1 MLLSFL
7 FPVFQVALFA
17 SAAIYL
23 YSLSPLLALVVP
35 LTFLPRIAS
44 HIVRGSRYYRLERKT
59 VPMLR
64 EFQYLERCLMDREYF
79 KETRILGAGFRLVQR
94 HRSTASRFNAERWH
108 EDLRIGG
115 IDLGL
120 SVLVSLGY
128 AGSFV
133 LAAFLL
139 ADGSIGV
146 GGFAVVIYAVSRL
159 MLMTRAVM
167 DMFGQSYRAS
177 ATASHLFEFLER
189 DEGRPLDGRGRG
201 KTLGTV
207 TARKVSFTYPGT
219 DTAAVDDVSVD
230 LVPGSTVALVGANG
244 AGKTTL
250 AKLLL
255 GLYVPSRG
263 DVIRGTVNTRDA
275 TRSDIRERTSAV
287 FQNFQRYQ
295 MTLRENVV
303 LADVTCAEDEQAVI
317 RALERGGVPAELW
330 QGEEGLDLMRSRE
343 FGTRDLSLG
352 QWQRV
357 AIARGLFREHD
368 VILLDEPTA
377 SIDPLEEQALYER
390 FMEIAT
396 GRTAILVTH
405 RLGSARLADRI
416 LVMQEGRIIE
426 DGDHEDLLARRGLY
440 HEMFSAQA
448 AWYRRGPEPPVG
460 HDPRWANILNLRAS
474 YYQETEEMVARLTK
488 DLGVTRIAVLYQDD
502 SFGRAGYRGVRLAL
516 DRRSMQPV
524 SIGLYPRNTTAVKT
538 ALLDLQRGDPE
549 AVIMIGAY
557 QPVAA
562 LITWARHVGMA
573 PTFLTVSFVG
583 SNALAEE
590 LGSAGEGVYVTQV
603 VPFPTDDSLPVVGA
617 YLRALAA
624 YDPDAVPA
632 SCPSRDIWRAAWPSP
647 GSPAAANRWRGNASW
662 GACAAAT

>member
-64 EFQYLERCLMDREYF
+64 EFQYLERCLTDREYF

-94 HRSTASRFNAERWH
+94 HRSTVSRFNAERWH

-120 SVLVSLGY
+120 SVLLSLGY

-330 QGEEGLDLMRSRE
+330 QGEEGLDLMLSRE

-460 HDPRWANILNLRAS
+460 HCPG
-474 YYQETEEMVARLTK
+474 T
-488 DLGVTRIAVLYQDD
+488 QD
-502 SFGRAGYRGVRLAL
+502 
-516 DRRSMQPV
+516 
-524 SIGLYPRNTTAVKT
+524 
-538 ALLDLQRGDPE
+538 
-549 AVIMIGAY
+549 
-557 QPVAA
+557 
-562 LITWARHVGMA
+562 
-573 PTFLTVSFVG
+573 
-583 SNALAEE
+583 
-590 LGSAGEGVYVTQV
+590 
-603 VPFPTDDSLPVVGA
+603 
-617 YLRALAA
+617 
-624 YDPDAVPA
+624 
-632 SCPSRDIWRAAWPSP
+632 
-647 GSPAAANRWRGNASW
+647 
-662 GACAAAT
+662 

>member
-1 MLLSFL
+1 MRRDSRVPYVRLLAKVMGLVRRGALLPLLAMVVVYVALMGTNVLVFHLLESVLSQLTDHERLSQLAGAVLVAGAVILLREVLEMVADPIAAYLYGKTMSVLTEAMNRKVARLEVVDFETVDANERMELAQAGIEGAISMLLSFL
-7 FPVFQVALFA
+7 FPLFYVTFFA
-17 SAAIYL
+17 TATIYL

-35 LTFLPRIAS
+35 LAFVPRIAS
-44 HIVRGSRYYRLERKT
+44 HLVRGSRYYQIERKT

-64 EFQYLERCLMDREYF
+64 EFQYLERCLTDREYF
-79 KETRILGAGFRLVQR
+79 KETRILGAGSRLAGR
-94 HRSTASRFNAERWH
+94 YRGKLLRFNAERWR

-120 SVLVSLGY
+120 SALVLLGY

-133 LAAFLL
+133 LAASLL
-139 ADGSIGV
+139 ANGSIGV

-159 MLMTRAVM
+159 MLQTRAVM
-167 DMFGQSYRAS
+167 DMFGHSYHTS

-189 DEGRPLDGRGRG
+189 DEGRPMGDRAGETGG
-201 KTLGTV
+201 AV
-207 TARKVSFTYPGT
+207 TARTVSFTYPGT
-219 DTAAVDDVSVD
+219 DTAAVEDVSVA
-230 LVPGSTVALVGANG
+230 LAPGTTVALVGANG

-255 GLYVPSRG
+255 GLYVPSSG
-263 DVIRGTVNTRDA
+263 DVLRGTVNTRDA
-275 TRSDIRERTSAV
+275 TRQDIRERTSAV

-295 MTLRENVV
+295 MTLRDNVV
-303 LADVTCAEDEQAVI
+303 LADVTRAEDEEAVL

-330 QGEEGLDLMRSRE
+330 QGEEGLDLMLSRE

-390 FMEIAT
+390 FMEIAA

-426 DGDHEDLLARRGLY
+426 DGTHERLLERRGLY

-448 AWYRRGPEPPVG
+448 AWYRRGP
-460 HDPRWANILNLRAS
+460 
-474 YYQETEEMVARLTK
+474 
-488 DLGVTRIAVLYQDD
+488 
-502 SFGRAGYRGVRLAL
+502 
-516 DRRSMQPV
+516 
-524 SIGLYPRNTTAVKT
+524 
-538 ALLDLQRGDPE
+538 
-549 AVIMIGAY
+549 
-557 QPVAA
+557 
-562 LITWARHVGMA
+562 
-573 PTFLTVSFVG
+573 
-583 SNALAEE
+583 
-590 LGSAGEGVYVTQV
+590 
-603 VPFPTDDSLPVVGA
+603 
-617 YLRALAA
+617 
-624 YDPDAVPA
+624 
-632 SCPSRDIWRAAWPSP
+632 
-647 GSPAAANRWRGNASW
+647 
-662 GACAAAT
+662 

>member
-1 MLLSFL
+1 MRRDSRVPYVRLLAKVMGLVRRGALLPLLAMVVVYVALMGTNVLVFHLLESVLSQLTDHERLSQLAGAVLVAGAVILLREVLEMVADPIAAYLYGKTMSVLTEAMNRKVARLEVVDFETVDANERMELAQAGIEGAISMLLSFL
-7 FPVFQVALFA
+7 FPLFYVTFFA
-17 SAAIYL
+17 TATIYL

-35 LTFLPRIAS
+35 LAFVPRIAS
-44 HIVRGSRYYRLERKT
+44 HLVRGSRYYQIERKT

-64 EFQYLERCLMDREYF
+64 EFQYLERCLTDREYF
-79 KETRILGAGFRLVQR
+79 KETRILGAGSRLAGR
-94 HRSTASRFNAERWH
+94 YRGKLLRFNAERWR

-120 SVLVSLGY
+120 SALVLLGY

-133 LAAFLL
+133 LAASLL
-139 ADGSIGV
+139 ANGSIGV

-159 MLMTRAVM
+159 MLQTRAVM
-167 DMFGQSYRAS
+167 DMFGHSYHTS

-189 DEGRPLDGRGRG
+189 DEGRPMGDRAGETG
-201 KTLGTV
+201 GTV
-207 TARKVSFTYPGT
+207 TASRVSFTYPGT
-219 DTAAVDDVSVD
+219 DTTAVDDVSVA
-230 LVPGSTVALVGANG
+230 LAPGATVALVGANG

-255 GLYVPSRG
+255 GLYVPSSG
-263 DVIRGTVNTRDA
+263 DVLRGTVNTRDA
-275 TRSDIRERTSAV
+275 TRSDICERTSAV

-295 MTLRENVV
+295 MTLRDNVV
-303 LADVTCAEDEQAVI
+303 LADVTRAEDEEAVI

-330 QGEEGLDLMRSRE
+330 QGEEGLDLMLSRE

-390 FMEIAT
+390 FMEIAA

-426 DGDHEDLLARRGLY
+426 DGDHEHLLARRGLY

-448 AWYRRGPEPPVG
+448 AWYKRGP
-460 HDPRWANILNLRAS
+460 
-474 YYQETEEMVARLTK
+474 
-488 DLGVTRIAVLYQDD
+488 
-502 SFGRAGYRGVRLAL
+502 
-516 DRRSMQPV
+516 
-524 SIGLYPRNTTAVKT
+524 
-538 ALLDLQRGDPE
+538 
-549 AVIMIGAY
+549 
-557 QPVAA
+557 
-562 LITWARHVGMA
+562 
-573 PTFLTVSFVG
+573 
-583 SNALAEE
+583 
-590 LGSAGEGVYVTQV
+590 
-603 VPFPTDDSLPVVGA
+603 
-617 YLRALAA
+617 
-624 YDPDAVPA
+624 
-632 SCPSRDIWRAAWPSP
+632 
-647 GSPAAANRWRGNASW
+647 
-662 GACAAAT
+662 

>member
-1 MLLSFL
+1 MKDSRHSYFRLLAKVIGLVGRRAPFPLLAMVVVNLALMGANVLVFHLLEGVLSKLTDLERLREIAGAILVAGAVILIREVIEMVADPIAAYVFGKTSVVLTAAMNQKVGRLEVIDFETVDANERMELAQAGTQGAISMLLSFL
-7 FPVFQVALFA
+7 FPVFQVTFFA
-17 SAAIYL
+17 TAAIYL

-44 HIVRGSRYYRLERKT
+44 HFVRGSRYYRLERKT

-64 EFQYLERCLMDREYF
+64 EFQYLERCLTDREYF

-94 HRSTASRFNAERWH
+94 HRSTVSRFNVERWR
-108 EDLRIGG
+108 EDLRIGI

-120 SVLVSLGY
+120 SVLVLLGY

-139 ADGSIGV
+139 ANGSIGV

-189 DEGRPLDGRGRG
+189 DEGRPPGDRAGGVTG
-201 KTLGTV
+201 GTV

-219 DTAAVDDVSVD
+219 DTAAVDDVSVG
-230 LVPGSTVALVGANG
+230 LAPGTTVALVGANG

-263 DVIRGTVNTRDA
+263 DVMRGTVNTRDA
-275 TRSDIRERTSAV
+275 TRNEVRERTSAV

-295 MTLRENVV
+295 MTLRENVI
-303 LADVTCAEDEQAVI
+303 LADVTRAEDEQAVL

-330 QGEEGLDLMRSRE
+330 QGEEGLDLMLSRE

-416 LVMQEGRIIE
+416 LVMKEGRIIE
-426 DGDHEDLLARRGLY
+426 DGTHERLLARRGLY
-440 HEMFSAQA
+440 HEMFTAQA
-448 AWYRRGPEPPVG
+448 EWYQRGPEPPVG
-460 HDPRWANILNLRAS
+460 HCPG
-474 YYQETEEMVARLTK
+474 T
-488 DLGVTRIAVLYQDD
+488 QD
-502 SFGRAGYRGVRLAL
+502 
-516 DRRSMQPV
+516 
-524 SIGLYPRNTTAVKT
+524 
-538 ALLDLQRGDPE
+538 
-549 AVIMIGAY
+549 
-557 QPVAA
+557 
-562 LITWARHVGMA
+562 
-573 PTFLTVSFVG
+573 
-583 SNALAEE
+583 
-590 LGSAGEGVYVTQV
+590 
-603 VPFPTDDSLPVVGA
+603 
-617 YLRALAA
+617 
-624 YDPDAVPA
+624 
-632 SCPSRDIWRAAWPSP
+632 
-647 GSPAAANRWRGNASW
+647 
-662 GACAAAT
+662 

>member
-1 MLLSFL
+1 MRPDSRPSYFRLLARVVALVGRRAPFLLLAMAVVELALMGVNVLVFHLLEGVLSQLTDHERLSQLAGAVLVAGAVILLREVLEMVADPIASYMWGKPIAVLTQAMNQKVARLEVIDFETLDANERMELAQSGTMGAISMLLAFL
-7 FPVFQVALFA
+7 FPVFQVTFFA
-17 SAAIYL
+17 AAVIYL

-35 LTFLPRIAS
+35 LTFVPRIAS
-44 HIVRGSRYYRLERKT
+44 HLVRGSRYYQLERKT
-59 VPMLR
+59 VPLLR
-64 EFQYLERCLMDREYF
+64 EFQHLEDCLTDREYF
-79 KETRILGAGFRLVQR
+79 KETRILGAGSRLAR
-94 HRSTASRFNAERWH
+94 RYRRTLRRFNVKRWR
-108 EDLRIGG
+108 EDLLIGG

-120 SVLVSLGY
+120 SVLVMLGSG
-128 AGSFV
+128 GSFV

-139 ADGSIGV
+139 ANGSIGV

-189 DEGRPLDGRGRG
+189 DEGRPMGDRAGDSG
-201 KTLGTV
+201 GTV
-207 TARKVSFTYPGT
+207 TARRVSFTYPGT
-219 DTAAVDDVSVD
+219 DTAAVDDVNVD
-230 LVPGSTVALVGANG
+230 LAPGTTVALVGANG

-255 GLYVPSRG
+255 GLYVPSSG
-263 DVIRGTVNTRDA
+263 DVMRGTVNTREA

-330 QGEEGLDLMRSRE
+330 QGEEGLDLMLSRE

-390 FMEIAT
+390 FMEIAA

-426 DGDHEDLLARRGLY
+426 DGDHEHLLARRGLY

-448 AWYRRGPEPPVG
+448 AWYKRGP
-460 HDPRWANILNLRAS
+460 
-474 YYQETEEMVARLTK
+474 
-488 DLGVTRIAVLYQDD
+488 
-502 SFGRAGYRGVRLAL
+502 
-516 DRRSMQPV
+516 
-524 SIGLYPRNTTAVKT
+524 
-538 ALLDLQRGDPE
+538 
-549 AVIMIGAY
+549 
-557 QPVAA
+557 
-562 LITWARHVGMA
+562 
-573 PTFLTVSFVG
+573 
-583 SNALAEE
+583 
-590 LGSAGEGVYVTQV
+590 
-603 VPFPTDDSLPVVGA
+603 
-617 YLRALAA
+617 
-624 YDPDAVPA
+624 
-632 SCPSRDIWRAAWPSP
+632 
-647 GSPAAANRWRGNASW
+647 
-662 GACAAAT
+662 

>member
-44 HIVRGSRYYRLERKT
+44 HFVRGSRYYQLERKT

-64 EFQYLERCLMDREYF
+64 EFQYLERCLTDREYF

-94 HRSTASRFNAERWH
+94 HRSTVSRFNVERWR
-108 EDLRIGG
+108 EDLRIGI

-120 SVLVSLGY
+120 SVLVLLGY

-167 DMFGQSYRAS
+167 DLFGHSYRAS
-177 ATASHLFEFLER
+177 ATASHLFEFLGR
-189 DEGRPLDGRGRG
+189 DEGRPLGGRGRG
-201 KTLGTV
+201 KTVGAV

-219 DTAAVDDVSVD
+219 DTAAVDDVSVG
-230 LVPGSTVALVGANG
+230 LAPGTTVALVGANG

-263 DVIRGTVNTRDA
+263 DVMRGTVNTRDA
-275 TRSDIRERTSAV
+275 TRNEVRERTSAV

-295 MTLRENVV
+295 MTLRENVI
-303 LADVTCAEDEQAVI
+303 LADVTRAEDEQAVL

-330 QGEEGLDLMRSRE
+330 QGEEGLDLMLSRE

-460 HDPRWANILNLRAS
+460 HCPG
-474 YYQETEEMVARLTK
+474 T
-488 DLGVTRIAVLYQDD
+488 QD
-502 SFGRAGYRGVRLAL
+502 
-516 DRRSMQPV
+516 
-524 SIGLYPRNTTAVKT
+524 
-538 ALLDLQRGDPE
+538 
-549 AVIMIGAY
+549 
-557 QPVAA
+557 
-562 LITWARHVGMA
+562 
-573 PTFLTVSFVG
+573 
-583 SNALAEE
+583 
-590 LGSAGEGVYVTQV
+590 
-603 VPFPTDDSLPVVGA
+603 
-617 YLRALAA
+617 
-624 YDPDAVPA
+624 
-632 SCPSRDIWRAAWPSP
+632 
-647 GSPAAANRWRGNASW
+647 
-662 GACAAAT
+662 